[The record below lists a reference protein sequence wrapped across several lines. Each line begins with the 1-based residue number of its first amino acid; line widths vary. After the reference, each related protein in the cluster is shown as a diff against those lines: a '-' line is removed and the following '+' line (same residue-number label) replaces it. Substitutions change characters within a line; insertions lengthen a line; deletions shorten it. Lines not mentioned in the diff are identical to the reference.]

1 MKLAEITNK
10 LKENGVDVKSINI
23 NTKYVLRLSNK
34 STIHINYLNDDFRR
48 ITVDGKYECVEQTK
62 KILGIKE

>member
-1 MKLAEITNK
+1 MNLAEITNK

-48 ITVDGKYECVEQTK
+48 ITVDGKYECVKQTK